1 MTTPADFKDSMFYF
15 HATVE
20 NKGPEVVFD
29 TSYSVKIVQNI
40 LDEFVYSVS
49 TSGGTFYNQPDISF
63 TGPNKRYYFEVSDF
77 YTNSA
82 RKLVFGTT
90 VDDVNSIY
98 SGIVYSD
105 PNNSDGQFILLDLTD
120 YTGSPLY
127 LFDEYT
133 AAMGYVPYDAS
144 GNIVNTTMS
153 TDQLYIFLDTIE
165 SPQINF
171 QASQSYVFLQ
181 EDATNVSYQL
191 MFSQAYGMLP
201 YYVQNYTIIGSL
213 GQPGAYTQIQVPS
226 DFTGSLFYFFS

>member
-1 MTTPADFKDSMFYF
+1 M
-15 HATVE
+15 
-20 NKGPEVVFD
+20 
-29 TSYSVKIVQNI
+29 
-40 LDEFVYSVS
+40 
-49 TSGGTFYNQPDISF
+49 
-63 TGPNKRYYFEVSDF
+63 
-77 YTNSA
+77 
-82 RKLVFGTT
+82 
-90 VDDVNSIY
+90 
-98 SGIVYSD
+98 
-105 PNNSDGQFILLDLTD
+105 
-120 YTGSPLY
+120 
-127 LFDEYT
+127 FDEYT

-226 DFTGSLFYFFS
+226 DFTGSLFYFLKSLTREFTYYVKVNPNYLSENVYMHHSYPKQQINK